1 MICSTR
7 ELLCGLRD
15 ISCRALVLAT
25 KISHPGISISSQE
38 TLINPPPRKLSETI
52 FVHDHVT
59 NHFLPPIF
67 FRRPDL
73 FCWGG
78 LKILWPIRNLVV
90 DGCFCFFVMEN
101 GMLIVQLVESSR
113 FFVSFRVV
121 SYATSSRLWLTKNPW
136 LKFWR
141 SASLPFWKF
150 RKSPKRTENVEK

>member
-78 LKILWPIRNLVV
+78 LKILWPIRNLVGMFLLFCYGKRHV
-90 DGCFCFFVMEN
+90 NRLTCWIFTIFRFFSGCFLCHI
-101 GMLIVQLVESSR
+101 LTTLVDKKSLVKILKVCLFES
-113 FFVSFRVV
+113 FE
-121 SYATSSRLWLTKNPW
+121 
-136 LKFWR
+136 
-141 SASLPFWKF
+141 SLQKE
-150 RKSPKRTENVEK
+150 RKNVEK